1 MSGATTGKFGIYKE
15 IQKAYQNQ
23 RVGNLKPH
31 SDKYVNKRYI
41 YYLLYSL
48 RQKIEKDAYGGAQ
61 PNISGKKI
69 ELIEFQLPPSQN
81 NEPSYLR

>member
-23 RVGNLKPH
+23 RVGNLKPY

-69 ELIEFQLPPSQN
+69 EVIEFQLPPPRTTSH
-81 NEPSYLR
+81 RI